1 MNKLDSSK
9 FKSLLGDWFPYLEKL
24 IETEE
29 MYNLYQEFKQ
39 CKEII
44 TPTSNDI
51 FNAFKYCPQK
61 DLKLIII
68 GQDPYPSRYFNTKTL
83 QADGLAFSCSNSPND
98 KIQPSLTSF
107 WDGLSHEFQ
116 QELPYEKDLKFIAEQ
131 GVLLLNRALNCK
143 LGKIG
148 SFMGKWDFFYQ
159 FLFEEIIN
167 KYYKG
172 VPIIFVGKDAEYL
185 KRYIFELN
193 NPVFTLTH
201 PSFAARNNTLWE
213 TNNVFTKCNRLIE
226 EQFGKNSGII
236 WNKTIWNDI
245 DDLPF

>member
-1 MNKLDSSK
+1 MNKLEFEK
-9 FKSLLGDWFPYLEKL
+9 FEPLLRDWSNYLKPLFEG
-24 IETEE
+24 EE

-185 KRYIFELN
+185 KRYVFELN

-236 WNKTIWNDI
+236 WNKTIWDDI

>member
-1 MNKLDSSK
+1 MNKLDFSK
-9 FKSLLGDWFPYLEKL
+9 FSEKLGDWNVYLKPIFEDEK
-24 IETEE
+24 

-116 QELPYEKDLKFIAEQ
+116 RELPYEKDLKFIAEQ

-148 SFMGKWDFFYQ
+148 SFMGKWDFFWK
-159 FLFEEIIN
+159 FFFEEVITP
-167 KYYKG
+167 YYKG
-172 VPIIFVGKDAEYL
+172 VPIVLLGKDAEEL
-185 KRYIFELN
+185 KKYVFELN
-193 NPVFTLTH
+193 NPVFILSH
-201 PSFAARNNTLWE
+201 PSFADRNKALWE
-213 TNNVFTKCNRLIE
+213 TKNTFTKCNKLIE
-226 EQFGKNSGII
+226 DQFGKGSGIV
-236 WNKTIWNDI
+236 WNKTIWDEIN
-245 DDLPF
+245 DLPF

>member
-1 MNKLDSSK
+1 MNKLEFEKFEPLLKDWSS
-9 FKSLLGDWFPYLEKL
+9 YLKPLFEG
-24 IETEE
+24 EE

-83 QADGLAFSCSNSPND
+83 QADGLAFSYSNSPND

-116 QELPYEKDLKFIAEQ
+116 RELPYEKDLKFIAEQ

-185 KRYIFELN
+185 KRYVFELN

-236 WNKTIWNDI
+236 WNKTIWDDI

>member
-1 MNKLDSSK
+1 MNKLDFSK
-9 FKSLLGDWFPYLEKL
+9 FSEKLGDWNVYLKPIFEDEK
-24 IETEE
+24 

-236 WNKTIWNDI
+236 WNKTIWDDI